1 MNDPGTDKIRNV
13 VLLGHSGSGKTSLV
27 EALLARA
34 GAIPRAGKVDDGTSS
49 SDTEPE
55 SVKRKISLS
64 LALAPFEWKNGDS
77 TYRINVIDTPG
88 YADFMAEV
96 EAALSVADMAVLV
109 VSAVEGVEVQTE
121 VLWRR
126 CAELRMPRM
135 IFVNKEDK
143 ERADFHRVL
152 DELRASFGSGIVPLE
167 LPLGEEAALH
177 GVADVLSDQAFEYE
191 PGGTHHAAPLPA
203 EIEAEEHALHD
214 ALVEEIVSGDDE
226 QLERYLSGDVPS
238 VPELE
243 RTLAHEVL
251 DNVEFPVLLGSA
263 SYVRRRRPAGRL
275 HLRDRPVAR

>member
-1 MNDPGTDKIRNV
+1 M
-13 VLLGHSGSGKTSLV
+13 
-27 EALLARA
+27 
-34 GAIPRAGKVDDGTSS
+34 DDGTSS

-64 LALAPFEWKNGDS
+64 LALAPFEWRNGDS

-167 LPLGEEAALH
+167 LPLGEEASLH

-203 EIEAEEHALHD
+203 EIEAEEHAMHD

-238 VPELE
+238 VAGAG
-243 RTLAHEVL
+243 AHAGPRGARQRRVPRPPR
-251 DNVEFPVLLGSA
+251 FGTH
-263 SYVRRRRPAGRL
+263 VRRRRPAGRL

>member
-64 LALAPFEWKNGDS
+64 LALAPFEWKNGDG

-109 VSAVEGVEVQTE
+109 VSAVEGIVVQTE
-121 VLWRR
+121 MLWRR

-135 IFVNKEDK
+135 IFVN
-143 ERADFHRVL
+143 
-152 DELRASFGSGIVPLE
+152 
-167 LPLGEEAALH
+167 
-177 GVADVLSDQAFEYE
+177 
-191 PGGTHHAAPLPA
+191 
-203 EIEAEEHALHD
+203 
-214 ALVEEIVSGDDE
+214 
-226 QLERYLSGDVPS
+226 
-238 VPELE
+238 
-243 RTLAHEVL
+243 
-251 DNVEFPVLLGSA
+251 
-263 SYVRRRRPAGRL
+263 
-275 HLRDRPVAR
+275 